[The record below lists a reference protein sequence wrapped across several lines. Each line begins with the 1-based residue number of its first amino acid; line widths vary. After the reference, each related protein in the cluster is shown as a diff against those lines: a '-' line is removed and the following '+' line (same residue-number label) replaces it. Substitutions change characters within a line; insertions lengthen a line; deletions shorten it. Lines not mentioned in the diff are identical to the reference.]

1 MANLYLP
8 TLFANIVDNGII
20 KGDTGY
26 IWRIGGL
33 MGLITL
39 GGTIAAVIGIFF
51 ASQVATGFGKIIRAK
66 LFTHVSQ
73 FSLHEFDSVST
84 SSLITR
90 TTNDTT
96 QVQQVLIVVLNFMI
110 TAPFTLI
117 AGIILAL
124 NQDVGL
130 SWILVVVIPILVG
143 TIVLLMSR
151 AVPLFR
157 AMQKKLDKLNLI
169 LDEGLTGV
177 RVVRAFDRQQYEEQR
192 FDEANLDLTNIAIK
206 VNRLIAFLMP
216 VMMLCLNLSSIAI
229 LWFGSI
235 RINNGQMQVGA
246 MIAFLQYAMQILFS
260 LLMISMMFIMLPRA
274 AASADRINEV
284 LAIEPEIKDP
294 DPAKLAAIQSTS
306 SGTNRSRALLGLLL
320 AMIARKA
327 QSPEADPEIQ
337 ATLSSAVNGR
347 YPQDWSDERRAQ
359 AVAREVI
366 APLSIITLASSLG
379 NRAAEATQ
387 RGYVEFQNVTF
398 SYPGAEEPA
407 ISHISFNAAPGEVT
421 AIIGG
426 TGSGKSTLVNL
437 IPRFYDIDSGHVLVD
452 GVDVREM
459 SQEQLRS
466 KIGFVPQKAVLFSGT
481 IAENIR
487 YGKEDATDEEV
498 RHAAEVAQ
506 AIEFISQMP
515 DGFDSEIAQGG
526 TNVSGGQK
534 QRLSIARALVRKPEV
549 YVFDDSF
556 SALDFKTDARL
567 RAALKEETRESTVL
581 IVSQRVGTIMDADRI
596 IVLDEGKIAGIGTHQ
611 ELMRTSEVYRE
622 IVSSQL
628 SLEEIPEEIA

>member
-1 MANLYLP
+1 MIKLLRFLKPYRAVLVLVVVLAFAQAIANLYLP

-26 IWRIGGL
+26 IWRTGGIML
-33 MGLITL
+33 LITL
-39 GGTIAAVIGIFF
+39 GGTIAAVVGIFYS
-51 ASQVATGFGKIIRAK
+51 SQVATGFGKIIRAR
-66 LFTHVSQ
+66 LFTHVAQ
-73 FSLHEFDSVST
+73 FSLHEFDTVST

-96 QVQQVLIVVLNFMI
+96 QVQQVMILVLNMMI

-130 SWILVVVIPILVG
+130 TWILVVIIPILVG
-143 TIVLLMSR
+143 TIVILMSN
-151 AVPLFR
+151 AIPLFR
-157 AMQKKLDKLNLI
+157 IMQKKLDKLNLI

-177 RVVRAFDRQQYEEQR
+177 RVVRAFDRKKYEEHR
-192 FDEANLDLTNIAIK
+192 FDEANLDLTNVAIT
-206 VNRLIAFLMP
+206 VNRLVASLMP
-216 VMMLCLNLSSIAI
+216 IMMLCLNVSSIAI
-229 LWFGSI
+229 LWFGAI

-246 MIAFLQYAMQILFS
+246 LIAFLQYAMLILFA

-294 DPAKLAAIQSTS
+294 DHVK
-306 SGTNRSRALLGLLL
+306 RAD
-320 AMIARKA
+320 K
-327 QSPEADPEIQ
+327 QK
-337 ATLSSAVNGR
+337 
-347 YPQDWSDERRAQ
+347 
-359 AVAREVI
+359 
-366 APLSIITLASSLG
+366 
-379 NRAAEATQ
+379 
-387 RGYVEFQNVTF
+387 GYVEFQHVTF

-407 ISHISFNAAPGEVT
+407 ISHISFSAAPGEVT

-426 TGSGKSTLVNL
+426 TGSGKSTLVSL
-437 IPRFYDIDSGHVLVD
+437 IPRFYDIDSGHLLVD

-459 SQEQLRS
+459 PQEHLRS
-466 KIGFVPQKAVLFSGT
+466 KIGFMPQKAVLFSGT

-498 RHAAEVAQ
+498 RHAADVAQ
-506 AIEFISQMP
+506 ATEFISEMQ
-515 DGFDSEIAQGG
+515 DGFNSVIAQGG

-534 QRLSIARALVRKPEV
+534 QRLSIARALVRKPEI

-556 SALDFKTDARL
+556 SALDFKTDAKL
-567 RAALKEETRESTVL
+567 RAALKQETRESTVL
-581 IVSQRVGTIMDADRI
+581 IVSQRVSTIMDADQI
-596 IVLDEGKIAGIGTHQ
+596 IVLNEGRIAGIGTHRD
-611 ELMRTSEVYRE
+611 LMRSSEVYRE

-628 SLEEIPEEIA
+628 SMEEIAEEIA

>member
-1 MANLYLP
+1 MIKLLRFLKPYRAVLVLVVVLAFAQAIANLYLP

-26 IWRIGGL
+26 IWRTGGIML
-33 MGLITL
+33 LITL
-39 GGTIAAVIGIFF
+39 GGTIAAVVGIFYS
-51 ASQVATGFGKIIRAK
+51 SQVATGFGKIIRAR
-66 LFTHVSQ
+66 LFTQVAQ
-73 FSLHEFDSVST
+73 FSLHEFDTVST

-96 QVQQVLIVVLNFMI
+96 QVQQVMILVLNMMI

-130 SWILVVVIPILVG
+130 TWILVVIIPILVG
-143 TIVLLMSR
+143 TIVILMSN
-151 AVPLFR
+151 AIPLFR
-157 AMQKKLDKLNLI
+157 IMQKKLDKLNLI

-177 RVVRAFDRQQYEEQR
+177 RVVRAFDRKKYEEHR
-192 FDEANLDLTNIAIK
+192 FDEANLDLTNVAIT
-206 VNRLIAFLMP
+206 VNRLVASLMP
-216 VMMLCLNLSSIAI
+216 IMMLCLNVSSIAI
-229 LWFGSI
+229 LWFGAI

-246 MIAFLQYAMQILFS
+246 LIAFLQYAMLILFA

-294 DPAKLAAIQSTS
+294 DHVK
-306 SGTNRSRALLGLLL
+306 RAD
-320 AMIARKA
+320 K
-327 QSPEADPEIQ
+327 QK
-337 ATLSSAVNGR
+337 
-347 YPQDWSDERRAQ
+347 
-359 AVAREVI
+359 
-366 APLSIITLASSLG
+366 
-379 NRAAEATQ
+379 
-387 RGYVEFQNVTF
+387 GYVEFQHVTF

-407 ISHISFNAAPGEVT
+407 ISHISFSAAPGEVT

-426 TGSGKSTLVNL
+426 TGSGKSTLVSL
-437 IPRFYDIDSGHVLVD
+437 IPRFYDIDSGHLLVD
-452 GVDVREM
+452 GVDVREI
-459 SQEQLRS
+459 SQEHLRS
-466 KIGFVPQKAVLFSGT
+466 KIGFMPQKAVLFSGT

-498 RHAAEVAQ
+498 RHAADVAQ
-506 AIEFISQMP
+506 ATEFISEMQ
-515 DGFDSEIAQGG
+515 DGFNSVIAQGG

-534 QRLSIARALVRKPEV
+534 QRLSIARALVRKPEI

-556 SALDFKTDARL
+556 SALDFKTDAKL
-567 RAALKEETRESTVL
+567 RAALKQETRESTVL
-581 IVSQRVGTIMDADRI
+581 IVSQRVSTIMDADQI
-596 IVLDEGKIAGIGTHQ
+596 IVLNEGRIAGIGTHRD
-611 ELMRTSEVYRE
+611 LMRSSEVYRE

-628 SLEEIPEEIA
+628 SMEEIAEEIA